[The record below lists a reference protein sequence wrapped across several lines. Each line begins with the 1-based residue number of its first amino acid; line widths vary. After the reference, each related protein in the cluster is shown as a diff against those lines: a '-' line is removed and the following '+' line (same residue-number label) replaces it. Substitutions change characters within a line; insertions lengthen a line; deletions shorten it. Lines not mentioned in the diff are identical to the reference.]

1 MSKDE
6 STPLRGEAAWKAAK
20 QDVAKRNEAAYARAR
35 KERTERDN
43 DMRRREAVA
52 ERREF
57 ANLPKQPKPPAD
69 PTD

>member
-6 STPLRGEAAWKAAK
+6 PLRGEAAWKAAK
-20 QDVAKRNEAAYARAR
+20 QDVANRNEAAHARAR

-43 DMRRREAVA
+43 AMRARQAAA

-57 ANLPKQPKPPAD
+57 ANLPHQPT
-69 PTD
+69 PTPGD

>member
-43 DMRRREAVA
+43 AMRAREAAA

-57 ANLPKQPKPPAD
+57 ANLPHQPKPP
-69 PTD
+69 TD